1 MGRKA
6 ERLFK
11 QGRALFAG
19 RDRDPERAV
28 ALLVEAAD
36 LGHGE
41 ACWMLGRRLGR
52 DDPEGLRWLR
62 RGIELG
68 DDKCRVETAMR
79 LLGGIGTPVDEGV
92 AADLLRAA
100 AGNGNRVA
108 AEELTG
114 LRRRQASRRRTPE
127 ASLEAAVAEY
137 GLHVYADV
145 IRAAVLPSVRL
156 VGTPSSADGLPV
168 GASKLGGTPD
178 LGEAV
183 EWPNGTGRPLS
194 FIAQINLATVAP
206 CLPGGLLPAAGLL
219 SFFYDAEGQPWGLEP
234 GDRAGWQVVFAADA
248 GSLRR
253 AAAPGEVTAF
263 GAVALTPQPEQT
275 LPFGRTM
282 EARGFGFNDD
292 ASDRYGDMREAFG
305 AHPTASWRCF
315 TAPDVRASRRDPGRY
330 APADRGHA
338 AGRGG
343 PRRG

>member
-1 MGRKA
+1 
-6 ERLFK
+6 
-11 QGRALFAG
+11 
-19 RDRDPERAV
+19 
-28 ALLVEAAD
+28 
-36 LGHGE
+36 
-41 ACWMLGRRLGR
+41 
-52 DDPEGLRWLR
+52 
-62 RGIELG
+62 
-68 DDKCRVETAMR
+68 MR

-100 AGNGNRVA
+100 AGNGHRVA

-168 GASKLGGTPD
+168 GASKLGGHRTSARRSSGLTAP
-178 LGEAV
+178 A
-183 EWPNGTGRPLS
+183 GRCRS
-194 FIAQINLATVAP
+194 SRRSNLATVAP
-206 CLPGGLLPAAGLL
+206 CLAGGLLPAAGLL

-282 EARGFGFNDD
+282 EVRGFGFNDD

-330 APADRGHA
+330 ASADRGHA